1 MESNPGPIHCPDF
14 RNQILLGTIVTRHLM
29 QITVSHVTLLRC
41 IIVPYITPI
50 ASVILG
56 KQLQAKLDQTIAIQL
71 KKQMKSDH

>member
-1 MESNPGPIHCPDF
+1 MESNLGPIHCPGL
-14 RNQILLGTIVTRHLM
+14 RNQIPLGTIVTRHLM
-29 QITVSHVTLLRC
+29 QIAVSHVTLLRY